1 MKKPE
6 NHWMSISD
14 LMSGLMI
21 VFMFVAIA
29 FMIQVQEQNREM
41 NETINQY
48 AKIKHE
54 IYLDLYEEFK
64 GDLPNWDAELD
75 EEKLAITF
83 KEPDTLF
90 AAGSAQLNPEFQS
103 ILNDFLPRYIKVISQ
118 DKYKDEIEEIR
129 IEGHTSP
136 EWNGERGT
144 NNEYFKNMELSQER
158 TRSVLEYAIVMPT
171 LQPQRE
177 WLIKHITANGL
188 SSSTPILDP
197 STGDVDDARSRRV
210 EFRLR
215 TNADEKMKLLIKK
228 GSDSGEEG

>member
-64 GDLPNWDAELD
+64 GDLPNWDAV
-75 EEKLAITF
+75 LAFI
-83 KEPDTLF
+83 P
-90 AAGSAQLNPEFQS
+90 N
-103 ILNDFLPRYIKVISQ
+103 RYRKVIEQTSVYIHCAEIPEVMCRRATNRELAKWLVLGNGQYQVSGGRIWTEHHYDIGQ
-118 DKYKDEIEEIR
+118 D
-129 IEGHTSP
+129 
-136 EWNGERGT
+136 
-144 NNEYFKNMELSQER
+144 
-158 TRSVLEYAIVMPT
+158 
-171 LQPQRE
+171 
-177 WLIKHITANGL
+177 
-188 SSSTPILDP
+188 
-197 STGDVDDARSRRV
+197 DDACSKFILVRKWDDTEWHKPTR
-210 EFRLR
+210 EYLGLE
-215 TNADEKMKLLIKK
+215 D
-228 GSDSGEEG
+228 